1 MGRKQGNTGKSLLSC
16 TPGWRYWCVESNSI
30 TQLGYKAGMF
40 IRPAGCKE
48 DHSTKLAHQQ
58 AKTLQICKPSPY
70 IFSRILGIHLHIHY
84 PSGNSFTYCPSPG
97 ACIVRSR
104 GLPLVVVGM
113 KSEVFLAKA
122 RRLPQYYL
130 LTLHSN
136 RSKPFILYC
145 ILLCVC
151 TDDHEMSFSFPTF

>member
-1 MGRKQGNTGKSLLSC
+1 MVYSAGQVQG
-16 TPGWRYWCVESNSI
+16 
-30 TQLGYKAGMF
+30 
-40 IRPAGCKE
+40 

-70 IFSRILGIHLHIHY
+70 IFSRILGTHLHIHY

-97 ACIVRSR
+97 ACAVLKR

-122 RRLPQYYL
+122 QHLPLSDL
-130 LTLHSN
+130 LMVHSN
-136 RSKPFILYC
+136 WSKPFILYC
-145 ILLCVC
+145 SFLCVC
-151 TDDHEMSFSFPTF
+151 TADHEMLRCPSPSLVFKASLFNPYMFKP